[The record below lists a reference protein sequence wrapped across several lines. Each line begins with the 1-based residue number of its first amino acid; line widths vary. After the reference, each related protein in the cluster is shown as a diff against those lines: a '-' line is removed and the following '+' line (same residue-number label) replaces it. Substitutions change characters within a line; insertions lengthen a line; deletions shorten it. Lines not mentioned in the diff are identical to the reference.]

1 MLKEYRTLLPYYRK
15 YRYRYIAGL
24 ICLLITNGGQLLI
37 PQYIKKTLN
46 LLSSGNPDP
55 QNILRL
61 VSGMAGIALIIAV
74 GRFFWRYFL
83 HGASR
88 KIEKNLRAQI
98 FEHLL
103 LMSTSFFNRHKTGD
117 IMARMTNDMKAVRMA
132 SGMALVAFVD
142 GVFMTL
148 AILWILFTRYPH
160 LAFVTI
166 LPLPVITVIVLLA
179 GSLLGE
185 KFRQVQERFSD
196 LTSRVQETLSGIR
209 VIKTFSRE
217 SSSIRSFAKDN
228 DHYIEANISLIK
240 IWGLMHPV
248 NSFLT
253 GLSACL
259 LLYFGGRMVIWGDLN
274 PGDFVAVM
282 AYLGMLAWPMQGAG
296 FTVNLIQRGA
306 ASLKRINKILDE
318 PVEIS
323 NIDEPLEIEDF
334 RELTIGNLNF
344 KYDSEP
350 VLNSLSLGLRAGE
363 TLGILGRTG
372 SGKSTLIN
380 LLPRLLE
387 SPEGSIKYNNKN
399 IHDIELSSLR
409 KAILLIPQ
417 ETFLFSDTI
426 LANLK
431 LGKKN
436 ASQDEI
442 DNVIQLTTLDRDL
455 KNFPGGLETQIGEKG
470 ITLSGGQKQR
480 IALARAI
487 LADPQILILD
497 DALSAVDTKT
507 EEAILN
513 GFFRKREGK
522 TNILISH
529 RVSTLLNADRII
541 VLENGRIVQSGLH
554 DELIMV
560 PGLYQKIYKLQSLD
574 RT

>member
-1 MLKEYRTLLPYYRK
+1 MLKEYRTLLPYYRQ
-15 YRYRYIAGL
+15 YRFQYMAGL
-24 ICLLITNGGQLLI
+24 VFLIITNAGQLII
-37 PQYIKKTLN
+37 PQYIKEALN
-46 LLSSGNPDP
+46 HLTGGSPDTGH
-55 QNILRL
+55 IFRL
-61 VSGMAGIALIIAV
+61 AAAMAATALIIAV

-88 KIEKNLRAQI
+88 KIEKNLRGQI
-98 FEHLL
+98 FQHLL
-103 LMSTSFFNRHKTGD
+103 VMSPSFFNRHKTGD

-148 AILWILFTRYPH
+148 AILWILFSRYPR
-160 LAFVTI
+160 LAVVTI
-166 LPLPVITVIVLLA
+166 IPLPVITVIVLTA
-179 GSLLGE
+179 GSLLGD

-217 SSSIRSFAKDN
+217 ESAIRTFEEDN
-228 DHYIEANISLIK
+228 DNYIEANISLIK

-259 LLYFGGRMVIWGDLN
+259 LLFFGGRMVIWGTLD

-282 AYLGMLAWPMQGAG
+282 AYLGMLAWPMLGAG
-296 FTVNLIQRGA
+296 FTVNLLQRGA

-323 NIDEPLEIEDF
+323 NGENSLHAEEF
-334 RELTIGNLNF
+334 RQLSISGLSFRYEKKQVLDSLTLTI
-344 KYDSEP
+344 D
-350 VLNSLSLGLRAGE
+350 AGE

-387 SPEGSIKYNNKN
+387 STEGQIRYNGIN
-399 IHDIELSSLR
+399 IHDVELSSLR
-409 KAILLIPQ
+409 KNILLIPQ

-426 LANLK
+426 LENLK
-431 LGKKN
+431 LGNKN
-436 ASQDEI
+436 ASDEQI
-442 DNVIQLTTLDRDL
+442 RKVLELTTLDRDL
-455 KNFPGGLETQIGEKG
+455 GNFPMGLATKIGEKG

-480 IALARAI
+480 IALARA
-487 LADPQILILD
+487 LLTNPEVLILD
-497 DALSAVDTKT
+497 DALSAVDTKS
-507 EEAILN
+507 EEHILS
-513 GFFRKREGK
+513 GFFSQRAAK

-529 RVSTLLNADRII
+529 RVSTLMNADRII
-541 VLENGRIVQSGLH
+541 VLDEGRIAQAGTH
-554 DELIMV
+554 DELIEL

-574 RT
+574 KE

>member
-1 MLKEYRTLLPYYRK
+1 MLKEYRTLIPYYK
-15 YRYRYIAGL
+15 LYRFHYLAGL
-24 ICLLITNGGQLLI
+24 FCLLITNAGQLVL

-46 LLSSGNPDP
+46 LLSTGSPDP
-55 QNILRL
+55 VIIFHL
-61 VSGMAGIALIIAV
+61 VGAMAAVALIIAV
-74 GRFFWRYFL
+74 GRFFWRFFI

-88 KIEKNLRAQI
+88 RIERNLRGQV

-103 LMSTSFFNRHKTGD
+103 LMSSSFYNRHKTGD

-148 AILWILFTRYPH
+148 AILWILFTRYPD
-160 LAFVTI
+160 LALVTI
-166 LPLPVITVIVLLA
+166 IPLPVITVIVLLA
-179 GSLLGE
+179 GSLLGD

-217 SSSIRSFAKDN
+217 EAAIQNFANDN
-228 DHYIEANISLIK
+228 DNYIKANISLIK
-240 IWGLMHPV
+240 VWGLMAPV

-259 LLYFGGRMVIWGDLN
+259 LLYFGGRMVIWGELN
-274 PGDFVAVM
+274 PGDFVAVL

-318 PVEIS
+318 PIEIS
-323 NIDEPLEIEDF
+323 NVENPVKIDDF
-334 RELTIGNLNF
+334 RELTINDLHFNYG
-344 KYDSEP
+344 SEA
-350 VLNSLSLGLRAGE
+350 VLDSLSLKIRSGE

-387 SPEGSIKYNNKN
+387 SSEEKIQYNGIN

-409 KAILLIPQ
+409 QAILLIPQ

-426 LANLK
+426 LSNLK
-431 LGKKN
+431 LGRRD
-436 ASQDEI
+436 APSE
-442 DNVIQLTTLDRDL
+442 VIEEVLKLTTMDRDL
-455 KNFPGGLETQIGEKG
+455 KNFPQGLDTQIGEKG

-487 LADPQILILD
+487 LSDPQILILD

-507 EEAILN
+507 EELILS
-513 GFFRKREGK
+513 GFFRQREGK

-529 RVSTLLNADRII
+529 RVSTLMNADRIL
-541 VLENGRIVQSGLH
+541 VLENGKIVQSGQH
-554 DELIMV
+554 EELIRT
-560 PGLYQKIYKLQSLD
+560 PGLYQKIYNLQSLD
-574 RT
+574 KT